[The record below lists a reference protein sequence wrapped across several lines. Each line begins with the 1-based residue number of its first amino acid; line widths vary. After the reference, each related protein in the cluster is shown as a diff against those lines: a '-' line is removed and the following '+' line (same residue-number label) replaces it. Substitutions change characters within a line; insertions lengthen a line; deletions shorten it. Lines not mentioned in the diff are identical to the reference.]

1 MALNQPTAVQRST
14 VAGVH
19 NQELEC
25 AHCLLP
31 VDTLDQPCP
40 FCGHMPTGRNQLII
54 RNEIVSYDDA
64 PWGLRAISAINQAS
78 AVISWFIAGCLL
90 VPFIA
95 QAEVGALIMA
105 ATFATSGYLNWRL
118 GTDLLKK
125 KSWVRTVQT
134 IFAVFSLF
142 GFPFFT
148 LWGALTLWGL
158 HSGKAEDY
166 FESKPM
172 LPEKTD

>member
-1 MALNQPTAVQRST
+1 MSSAQSTGLQRST
-14 VAGVH
+14 RPSDSD
-19 NQELEC
+19 QELEC

-40 FCGHMPTGRNQLII
+40 FCGHNPIGRNQLVI
-54 RNEIVSYDDA
+54 RNEIVNYDDA

-78 AVISWFIAGCLL
+78 AVMSWFIAGCLL
-90 VPFIA
+90 IPFLA
-95 QAEVGALIMA
+95 GGEVGALVMA

-125 KSWVRTVQT
+125 KHWARTVQT
-134 IFAVFSLF
+134 IFAVFALF
-142 GFPFFT
+142 GFPLFT
-148 LWGALTLWGL
+148 FWGALTLWGL

-166 FESKPM
+166 FQSPPL